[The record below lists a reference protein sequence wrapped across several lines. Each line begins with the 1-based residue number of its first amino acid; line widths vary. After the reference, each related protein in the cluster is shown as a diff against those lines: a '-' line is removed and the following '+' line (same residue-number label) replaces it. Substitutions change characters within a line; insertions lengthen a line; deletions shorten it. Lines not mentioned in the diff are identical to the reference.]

1 MKKPSLRRHKVGRS
15 MVFLRARNV
24 SAIASTLSALGT
36 GPGAIDWL
44 CPDYAVASAGV
55 SKAVRSSFAVSA
67 SAVTGLNTK
76 VVRMSERSP
85 FLLKKISLKCHSQKF
100 VSLFTG
106 HQSKPAVSVRLNLQN
121 VAV

>member
-1 MKKPSLRRHKVGRS
+1 MRLNNKKDV
-15 MVFLRARNV
+15 LRARNV

-67 SAVTGLNTK
+67 SPVTGLNTK

-85 FLLKKISLKCHSQKF
+85 FLLKKSASNIIVKT
-100 VSLFTG
+100 LFHYLWG
-106 HQSKPAVSVRLNLQN
+106 INLNRPFRSG
-121 VAV
+121 